1 MLGNNAMGHSVV
13 VMRSWISHIRFLCA
27 ERGAGL
33 GVLDDVRWVDS
44 TRCRWSGCGHLVMLG
59 RPESLIYGVQ
69 GPWEQRE
76 ARLEA
81 LFWHHANLLCC
92 SRLM

>member
-69 GPWEQRE
+69 GHESN
-76 ARLEA
+76 ARLDSR
-81 LFWHHANLLCC
+81 HYSGTTPICC
-92 SRLM
+92 AAAD